1 MTTQTGFGKVQA
13 KKQTVKKNKT
23 KRAAASKQY
32 NEMKKSGLPE
42 FNIFVRIQGEKNWF
56 PAGSMTV
63 NRTSQIN
70 QGLFQQ
76 EEELLKGV
84 LRIFPKLRKHQSQLE
99 YGYRLKEFNDE
110 PITVAVRP
118 TASTANLIQ
127 STIASVKDR
136 FSALLKRS

>member
-1 MTTQTGFGKVQA
+1 LTTQTGFGKVQA

-63 NRTSQIN
+63 NRSSQIN

-84 LRIFPKLRKHQSQLE
+84 FRLFPKLRKHQSQLE

>member
-1 MTTQTGFGKVQA
+1 VLSAKSPEAYASFYSVHSEPFDRLKVRLVELHSA
-13 KKQTVKKNKT
+13 LC
-23 KRAAASKQY
+23 Y
-32 NEMKKSGLPE
+32 N
-42 FNIFVRIQGEKNWF
+42 
-56 PAGSMTV
+56 
-63 NRTSQIN
+63 
-70 QGLFQQ
+70 
-76 EEELLKGV
+76 
-84 LRIFPKLRKHQSQLE
+84 QSQLE